1 MQRVMIIGCPGAGKS
16 TFARALAEKTGLPLI
31 HLDLI
36 WHKPDRTHISRDEF
50 DLRLAGI
57 LAEDRWIID
66 GHYSRTLAPR
76 FEACDTLFWL
86 DLPLEEC
93 LAGVRARIGQP
104 RPDMPWQETK
114 EDPEFNEYVRAF
126 DGENRPQVETM
137 LANAKNKDIRIL
149 RSRAEVDACLA
160 AL

>member
-50 DLRLAGI
+50 DLRLAEI

-66 GHYSRTLAPR
+66 GHYSRTLAAR

-126 DGENRPQVETM
+126 DGENRPKIETM

-149 RSRAEVDACLA
+149 RSRAEVDAYLA

>member
-31 HLDLI
+31 YLDMI
-36 WHKPDRTHISRDEF
+36 WHRPDRTHISRDEF
-50 DLRLAGI
+50 DLRLAEI
-57 LAEDRWIID
+57 LAGERWIID

-76 FEACDTLFWL
+76 FAACDTLFWL

-93 LAGVRARIGQP
+93 LAGVRARIGQH
-104 RPDMPWQETK
+104 RPDMPWSETD
-114 EDPEFNEYVRAF
+114 EDPEFTEYVRAF
-126 DGENRPQVETM
+126 DRENRPQVEDM
-137 LANAKNKDIRIL
+137 LSNAKGKDVRIL
-149 RSRAEVDACLA
+149 RSRAEVDAFLA

>member
-1 MQRVMIIGCPGAGKS
+1 M
-16 TFARALAEKTGLPLI
+16 
-31 HLDLI
+31 
-36 WHKPDRTHISRDEF
+36 
-50 DLRLAGI
+50 
-57 LAEDRWIID
+57 
-66 GHYSRTLAPR
+66 
-76 FEACDTLFWL
+76 
-86 DLPLEEC
+86 
-93 LAGVRARIGQP
+93 RARIGQP

-126 DGENRPQVETM
+126 DGENRPKIETM

>member
-50 DLRLAGI
+50 DLRLAEI

-149 RSRAEVDACLA
+149 RSRVEVNACLA

>member
-50 DLRLAGI
+50 DLRLAEI

-114 EDPEFNEYVRAF
+114 EDPEFTEYVRAF
-126 DGENRPQVETM
+126 DRENRPQVETM

-149 RSRAEVDACLA
+149 RSRAEVDAFLA

>member
-50 DLRLAGI
+50 DLRLAEI

-114 EDPEFNEYVRAF
+114 EDPEFTEYVRAF

-137 LANAKNKDIRIL
+137 LANTKNKDIRIL

>member
-50 DLRLAGI
+50 DLRLAEI

-114 EDPEFNEYVRAF
+114 EDPEFTECVRAF

>member
-50 DLRLAGI
+50 DLRLAEI

-114 EDPEFNEYVRAF
+114 EDPEFTEYVRAF
-126 DGENRPQVETM
+126 DGENRSQVETM

-149 RSRAEVDACLA
+149 RSRAEVDAFLA